1 MAVYL
6 RPKRA
11 KKATATS
18 QAIVLKRGEIFF
30 EVPTGGVGTGIGK
43 IKMGDG
49 TTTYSSLPY
58 FTSTE
63 DDKVA
68 FTNVTATTAS
78 SNNATYLTDFS
89 PTATLKTNFNKI
101 KQLLFNLNGQV
112 SSINTT
118 ISNFQSG
125 VSTIVAAINSKA
137 GSSHASTDAP
147 SSIAATVNNLNLGI
161 TPSGTL
167 EKNANGTYDCTNYA
181 SFKVNVPA
189 SAVVS
194 GNKAITANGTNI
206 DVTSYKT
213 VSVAVPASAVVS
225 GTKSITANGNNQD
238 VTSYKYVNVNV
249 PVPSGYKQ
257 WGTCTISPNGGHVN
271 SVTLYNAGFNGAS
284 YIAIISASNIYCSS
298 PPKENL
304 NTISITNLGSGNIK
318 LESNGLYFSSNFGCS
333 LTFLYVK

>member
-18 QAIVLKRGEIFF
+18 QAIILKRGEIFF

-249 PVPSGYKQ
+249 PAPDRNFTAVINVKVYGERLSDGNYHQEAIKEVTVKRSG
-257 WGTCTISPNGGHVN
+257 G
-271 SVTLYNAGFNGAS
+271 
-284 YIAIISASNIYCSS
+284 NITFTS
-298 PPKENL
+298 
-304 NTISITNLGSGNIK
+304 GSGVAFSQSWNCTVAVGI
-318 LESNGLYFSSNFGCS
+318 NGIS
-333 LTFLYVK
+333 LKSFAWN